1 LYYNQKQTK
10 LITKNKKN
18 MPIHKFTIT
27 IIGND
32 MSVTKI
38 TRFSQ
43 KETDYIVYYLKH
55 TYNIDCKVEKT
66 RFY

>member
-1 LYYNQKQTK
+1 
-10 LITKNKKN
+10 
-18 MPIHKFTIT
+18 MPTHKFTIT

-32 MSVTKI
+32 LSVTKI